1 MNKDLDMQK
10 IQYELY
16 ATCKR
21 LGLDFQSASYEE
33 ILEAACKDID
43 VQKLKL
49 VNDFSNIQLGK
60 NSKHSKIVKRVMVE
74 RGVSQS
80 ANLSL
85 AKNTMFDDTNCDF
98 WQNEQGEVFM
108 TITQLATALE
118 YTSKSAIEKMVQRN
132 EYLKDTE
139 FSATDILSAPDGKKY
154 ETRIFTED
162 GIYEVT
168 MLSRQPKA
176 KEFRAWVRQVI
187 KSLRKGELVVQETQL
202 SKEQSLDMIK
212 AKTKQAQ
219 LLYNMASEFKDVL
232 PASQIERL
240 IKQVT
245 DILH

>member
-16 ATCKR
+16 TTCQR

-118 YTSKSAIEKMVQRN
+118 YASKSAIENMLSRN
-132 EYLKDTE
+132 EYLKESE
-139 FSATDILSAPDGKKY
+139 FSSTHKMWVGNTKQQ
-154 ETRIFTED
+154 TRLFTED

-219 LLYNMASEFKDVL
+219 LLYNMASEFKDH
-232 PASQIERL
+232 
-240 IKQVT
+240 T
-245 DILH
+245 C